1 MTMTKLLAIGW
12 KDLKL
17 IFRDRAALILM
28 LAAPFALTLGMGM
41 ITGAFANGGSGN
53 SINKL
58 PVTVLNQDGGQLGDT
73 LQELLTS
80 TDLAD
85 LLAVT
90 VATDIDAAR
99 ADVQADQ
106 LVAAVIIP
114 AGFTD
119 SIIPRQGEDALG
131 EAVAIEVY
139 KNPGRPISSGIV
151 ESIVQGFLDRVEAG
165 RVGGQVAIEQLLRSG
180 LAAPQDIPML
190 AQQIGQEQ
198 ASLETSALIRVRRSD
213 VAAEQTSDFNP
224 LLLLAPGMALVFLMF
239 TVSLG
244 SRSILIERRDGTLAR
259 MLSTA
264 TGGGPILVGKITGV
278 YLIGAAQMFILI
290 IASALLFRLRWGDP
304 LAVFVLVLAAVAGA
318 AGWGLL
324 LAAVAKTPN
333 QVANLGMAMMLLF
346 GILGGSFFGGTLTGA
361 LGTLGKITPNA
372 WAMDGF
378 TTLARG
384 GDLADL
390 APDIV
395 ALLAMGAILL
405 VISVVLFG
413 RKGFLQ
419 R

>member
-1 MTMTKLLAIGW
+1 MTKLLTIGW
-12 KDLKL
+12 KDLRL
-17 IFRDRAALILM
+17 MFRDRAALILM

-41 ITGAFANGGSGN
+41 ITGAFSSSGS
-53 SINKL
+53 SITKL
-58 PVTVLNQDGGQLGDT
+58 PVVVVNQDGGQLGNA
-73 LQELLTS
+73 LEQLLLS
-80 TDLAD
+80 TDLSD
-85 LLAVT
+85 LLATRVE
-90 VATDIDAAR
+90 
-99 ADVQADQ
+99 ADVAATRSAVETDQ
-106 LVAAVIIP
+106 VVAAVIIP
-114 AGFTD
+114 AGFTA
-119 SIIPRQGEDALG
+119 SIIPQEGSSAAAT
-131 EAVAIEVY
+131 AVAIEVY
-139 KNPGRPISSGIV
+139 KNPGRPISSGVV
-151 ESIVQGFLDRVEAG
+151 ESIVQGFLGRVEAG

-180 LAAPQDIPML
+180 LAAPQDVPRL

-198 ASLETSALIRVRRSD
+198 ASLAAEPLIRVQRTDS
-213 VAAEQTSDFNP
+213 AASQTNTFNP

-278 YLIGAAQMFILI
+278 YLVGAAQMFILI
-290 IASALLFRLRWGDP
+290 LASALLFRLSWGDP
-304 LAVFVLVLAAVAGA
+304 LGVVALVLAAVVGA

-361 LGTLGKITPNA
+361 LGALGKITPNA

-390 APDIV
+390 APDIA
-395 ALLAMGAILL
+395 ALLLMGAVLL
-405 VISVVLFG
+405 LISVVLFN

>member
-1 MTMTKLLAIGW
+1 MTKLLAIGW

-17 IFRDRAALILM
+17 MFRDRAALILM

-41 ITGAFANGGSGN
+41 ITGAFSSSGSG
-53 SINKL
+53 INKL
-58 PVTVLNQDGGQLGDT
+58 PVVVVNQDGGQLGDA
-73 LQELLTS
+73 LEQLLAS
-80 TDLAD
+80 EDLAE
-85 LLAVT
+85 LLAVQ
-90 VATDIDAAR
+90 VIADVDAAR

-106 LVAAVIIP
+106 VVAAVIIP

-119 SIIPRQGEDALG
+119 SIIPRAGGSDLAD
-131 EAVAIEVY
+131 AVAIEVY

-165 RVGGQVAIEQLLRSG
+165 RVGGQVAIEQLLASG
-180 LAAPQDIPML
+180 LAAPQDVPRL

-198 ASLETSALIRVRRSD
+198 ASLAGAPLIRVQRSD
-213 VAAEQTSDFNP
+213 VAAEQSNDFNP

-244 SRSILIERRDGTLAR
+244 SRSILVERREGTLAR

-264 TGGGPILVGKITGV
+264 TAGGPILVGKITGV
-278 YLIGAAQMFILI
+278 YLVGAAQMFILI
-290 IASALLFRLRWGDP
+290 VASALLFRLNWGDP
-304 LAVFVLVLAAVAGA
+304 LGVIVLVLAAVVGA

-324 LAAVAKTPN
+324 LAAVAKTPA

-346 GILGGSFFGGTLTGA
+346 GMLGGSFFGGTLTGA
-361 LGTLGKITPNA
+361 LGALGKITPNA

-395 ALLAMGAILL
+395 ALLLMGAILL
-405 VISVVLFG
+405 AISVVLFS